1 VILLE
6 TSDEII
12 NERLNGYI
20 IKFDMGR
27 NRGVISGK
35 GGVKYEF
42 SSSNFIEKI
51 DGLNAT
57 PGVSFDL
64 ENGEA
69 VRIANDGT
77 LPKVGQTP
85 NSGLAILGAAKCPEC
100 KWRLPIL
107 PNQFVP
113 QFRRQNHGR
122 CPNCNTSI
130 KLLSAF
136 KGYHHVLAVGIF
148 VVPATVRFFLGK
160 LGGVMDEQTFQA
172 ISIISVLFYP
182 VQILLFFY
190 LYFQEKFVKLKTIDV
205 FE

>member
-1 VILLE
+1 ME
-6 TSDEII
+6 TSEDDT

-27 NRGVISGK
+27 NRGIISGK

-51 DGLNAT
+51 EGLNAT
-57 PGVSFDL
+57 LGVSFDL

-69 VRIANDGT
+69 IRIANDGT
-77 LPKVGQTP
+77 LPKVGQKP
-85 NSGLAILGAAKCPEC
+85 NSGLAIFGAAKCLEC

-107 PNQFVP
+107 PNELVP
-113 QFRRQNHGR
+113 KFRRIHHGR

-136 KGYHHVLAVGIF
+136 KGVHHIAVIGIIF
-148 VVPATVRFFLGK
+148 VPATARFILGR
-160 LGGVMDEQTFQA
+160 LNGIIDEQTFQA
-172 ISIISVLFYP
+172 IAIISVLFYP

-190 LYFQEKFVKLKTIDV
+190 LYFQEKFVKLKSIDV